1 MAHLSIMLS
10 FFHKG
15 RESVAQETIRLS
27 GANGRLDRE
36 DESFGNGRDES
47 VSDYYRLTVRIHLV
61 LTR

>member
-1 MAHLSIMLS
+1 MAHPSIMLG

-47 VSDYYRLTVRIHLV
+47 VSDYYRLTVRIHIV